1 MWDDKKSL
9 YLSKVFLFLFISGL
23 IGVIVTAPWL
33 TRWFLDFSRAG
44 LKGTRPFFLATIYGG
59 AIPAGALYYNLLSL
73 LKRIEKEEV
82 FIRKN
87 VDSLRRISWS
97 CFAGALIALV
107 STFYYFPW
115 IFMAIAAAF
124 MGLIV
129 RIVKNVIAKAV
140 ALKDEVDYTV

>member
-9 YLSKVFLFLFISGL
+9 FLSKVFLFLFISGL

-33 TRWFLDFSRAG
+33 TRWFLDFSRAE

-59 AIPAGALYYNLLSL
+59 AIPAGILLYNLLGL
-73 LKRIEKEEV
+73 LKRIEKEQV
-82 FIRKN
+82 FIAKN
-87 VDSLRRISWS
+87 VDCLRRISWS
-97 CFAGALIALV
+97 CFAGALIAII

-115 IFMAIAAAF
+115 IFVAIAAAF

-129 RIVKNVIAKAV
+129 RIVKNVLAKAV
-140 ALKDEVDYTV
+140 ELKDEVDYTV